1 VKSIG
6 LILSYLAG
14 SGRKQNLRLVGGMVA
29 IFVALVALYSV
40 IFHVL
45 MAREGREHSWATG
58 VYWTMTTMST
68 LGFGDITFESDAG
81 RIFSVVVLV
90 SGAMFI
96 LVLLPFMFIQFLFL
110 PWVAWREANR
120 APRRLPEDT
129 EGHLV
134 LVGRGPVT
142 DGVIRRADDAGVP
155 YVLLEPDPQTA
166 LALHDEGVRVMI
178 GEVDD
183 PATYRAAR
191 VGSAA
196 LVAATL
202 ADTTNTNVAFTVREI
217 TDHVPIVATA
227 SAEASVD
234 ILGLAGCDD
243 VLQLGEELGQAVAR
257 RVLSRDGHSQ
267 VIGELGPLLVA
278 EAQALHPEVV
288 DRSLAESRIRPRTG
302 VHVAGVWDRG
312 RYAAAGPATRPGRGE
327 VLVLVGSEQ
336 ALARYDAE
344 LGVPVR
350 ADDRVV
356 VIGGGR
362 VGRAAS
368 RMLDGAGVPHRII
381 EKRPERVRDPARYV
395 VGDAADHEVLAAA
408 GLPEASA
415 VLVTTHDD
423 DVNVYLTIYCRR
435 LRPDVQIIARA
446 NLERNVATLHRAGAD
461 SVLSYAS
468 LGASWIWNAVG
479 DNDTVVLAEGLEV
492 FRVPVPRDLAGR
504 PLRDSRIREE
514 TGATVVA
521 VVGDDGALRTDPDVH
536 APLEAGT
543 NLVLIAD
550 ADAQQRFLS
559 RHPLPTERASGRRAP
574 LAPPAT
580 ART

>member
-1 VKSIG
+1 VKSVG

-14 SGRKQNLRLVGGMVA
+14 SGRKQNLRLVAGMVA
-29 IFVALVALYSV
+29 ILVALVALYSV
-40 IFHVL
+40 IFHWL

-81 RIFSVVVLV
+81 RVFSVVVLV

-110 PWVAWREANR
+110 PWVAWREAHR
-120 APRRLPEDT
+120 APRRLPQGT

-142 DGVIRRADDAGVP
+142 DGVIRRADDAGIP
-155 YVLLEPDPQTA
+155 YVLIEPDPQAA
-166 LALHDEGVRVMI
+166 LLLHDEGVRVMI
-178 GEVDD
+178 GDVDD

-191 VGSAA
+191 VDSAA

-202 ADTTNTNVAFTVREI
+202 ADTTNTNVVFTVREI
-217 TDHVPIVATA
+217 TEDVPIVATA
-227 SAEASVD
+227 SADPSVD

-243 VLQLGEELGQAVAR
+243 VLQLGEQLGRAVAR
-257 RVLSRDGHSQ
+257 RVLSRDGRSR

-278 EAQALHPEVV
+278 EAQALHPDLV
-288 DRSLAESRIRPRTG
+288 DRPLADSHVRQRSG

-312 RYAAAGPATRPGRGE
+312 RYASAGPATRPARGE
-327 VLVLVGSEQ
+327 VLVLVGSAE
-336 ALARYDAE
+336 ALARYDDE

-350 ADDRVV
+350 ADDRAI

-368 RMLDGAGVPHRII
+368 RVLDEAGVPNLII

-395 VGDAADHEVLAAA
+395 QGDAADLDVLQAAR
-408 GLPEASA
+408 LPEASA
-415 VLVTTHDD
+415 VIITTHDD
-423 DVNVYLTIYCRR
+423 DVNVYLAIYCRR

-461 SVLSYAS
+461 SVLSYTS
-468 LGASWIWNAVG
+468 LGASWIWNAIG
-479 DNDTVVLAEGLEV
+479 DNDTIVLAEGLEV
-492 FRVPVPRDLAGR
+492 FRVPVPTSLVGR
-504 PLRDSRIREE
+504 PLVESRIREQ

-521 VVGDDGALRTDPDVH
+521 VVGDDGALDTDPDVR
-536 APLEAGT
+536 APLRAGT

-550 ADAQQRFLS
+550 AEAQQRYLG
-559 RHPLPTERASGRRAP
+559 RHPLPVERADGRRASRSP
-574 LAPPAT
+574 VEAAPT
-580 ART
+580 